1 MAPRGPETR
10 HLTTTY
16 EQPLTL
22 RRHYAVCAACAAA
35 LPPPDEELG
44 LLPGPLTPRLQ
55 EGAARLGAWV
65 PSPQAALLLAH
76 FTRPRVSAPTV
87 RRKTEQAGAAY
98 VAAQA
103 AAVAALE
110 RDTPDPPHGPPL
122 QQVSVAGALVPLLGQ
137 GAWAEV
143 KMLAIGTVSPPVLE
157 EGAPVV
163 HTTALSYFSRL
174 ADHATFTRPAL
185 VEAQGRRACTS
196 WRHGA
201 RRSATPTSGRRATP
215 SAAGPS
221 RAPTRWWSR
230 RG

>member
-1 MAPRGPETR
+1 M
-10 HLTTTY
+10 
-16 EQPLTL
+16 
-22 RRHYAVCAACAAA
+22 
-35 LPPPDEELG
+35 
-44 LLPGPLTPRLQ
+44 
-55 EGAARLGAWV
+55 
-65 PSPQAALLLAH
+65 PSPQAAPLLAH
-76 FTRPRVSAPTV
+76 FHPPAGLRADGAAQDRAG
-87 RRKTEQAGAAY
+87 GAAY

-110 RDTPDPPHGPPL
+110 RDAPDPPHGPPL

-174 ADHATFTRPAL
+174 AL